1 MFLFSPLTA
10 FSAEKEDSFLS
21 GFLTK
26 FEMFRN
32 VTGQLYTIT
41 TDVTSVIVSRKY
53 SGISRIGINSENIY
67 LLSGKFVLLPDG
79 LNISLGY
86 STTTTGLLGSK
97 SEEGKGSSSRESE
110 YVETA
115 FDVLK
120 TVDMISSDMSWS
132 SAGMCGKKQIIP
144 VGMGGPAI
152 KCKVNIGG
160 R

>member
-86 STTTTGLLGSK
+86 STTTTGFQVLTGQASRKTCITSTQLGSMNL
-97 SEEGKGSSSRESE
+97 S
-110 YVETA
+110 
-115 FDVLK
+115 F
-120 TVDMISSDMSWS
+120 MF
-132 SAGMCGKKQIIP
+132 
-144 VGMGGPAI
+144 
-152 KCKVNIGG
+152 
-160 R
+160 